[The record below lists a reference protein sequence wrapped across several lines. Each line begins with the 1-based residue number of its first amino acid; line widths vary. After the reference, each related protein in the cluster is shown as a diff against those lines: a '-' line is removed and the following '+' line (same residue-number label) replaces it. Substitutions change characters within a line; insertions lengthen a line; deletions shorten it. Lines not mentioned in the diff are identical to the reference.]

1 MSAGRGAQGRPGAP
15 RTSSILYHIRPP
27 RRTKAREYRVV
38 GCPEGDGGAI
48 DRQIVEAVESG
59 ILPARAVPLL
69 AGLKCGDTVSS
80 TTLARKSAEI
90 SARPSSYGY
99 RMSRGLAA
107 LRAAEE
113 AGIVEIVDKRPSI
126 TLAEFVR
133 LPSVAYW
140 LKTLSGTDFQHDL
153 ASSGLTGT
161 RRAYASRLYK
171 FHGWLAGRTVSL
183 TRWRRVADG
192 YEKTQEEVVLSG
204 VEGLL
209 DLYLAPESNARDL
222 NRIAR
227 EFLSEVRDDP
237 ALSVASV
244 RSAET
249 ALKSYFEMHEVSYS
263 VRFRMRRARGRQPGA
278 RGGGGGAGG
287 DSDDW
292 ADNSLT
298 LGDFA
303 TILTAGRPNFLEKS
317 VFLSMFHRGLDRA
330 TIADRFNYTAF
341 DQVSA
346 HMGTDDPRNWSLD
359 KCPVPVVL
367 ARVKTAYRHTGFLE
381 RDAVSAMQD
390 WLYDRERRTCR
401 RLRRGD
407 GSPLY
412 ITQHGCP
419 IRDSWVHRCFA
430 KLSVRAGLVRQR
442 PEGRESPSRHSHQLR
457 KLIKS
462 TLIDAGCRMD
472 VADHVIGHVPK
483 DAYEV
488 QASLYPESLRREYA
502 KGAAR
507 INIFTRM
514 ASVVDGGD
522 GSESLRAQVADM
534 SARMDRMA
542 GDHKRLLARYG
553 EEESARGE
561 GGDDSPAAAGGG
573 GP

>member
-1 MSAGRGAQGRPGAP
+1 M
-15 RTSSILYHIRPP
+15 
-27 RRTKAREYRVV
+27 V
-38 GCPEGDGGAI
+38 GCPDGDGGAI

-59 ILPARAVPLL
+59 ILPPMAVPLL
-69 AGLKCGDTVSS
+69 AGLRCGDTVSS
-80 TTLARKSAEI
+80 TTLARRSAEI

-113 AGIVEIVDKRPSI
+113 AGIVRIVDKRPSI
-126 TLAEFVR
+126 ALAEFVA

-183 TRWRRVADG
+183 TKWRRVADG
-192 YEKTQEEVVLSG
+192 YVKTQEEVVLEG

-237 ALSVASV
+237 ALSAASV

-249 ALKSYFEMHEVSYS
+249 ALKSYFETHEVSYS
-263 VRFRMRRARGRQPGA
+263 IKFRMRRARGRQPAGH
-278 RGGGGGAGG
+278 GGG

-292 ADNSLT
+292 ADNTLT

-346 HMGTDDPRNWSLD
+346 HMGTDDPRNWRLD
-359 KCPVPVVL
+359 MCPVPIVL
-367 ARVKTAYRHTGFLE
+367 SRVKTAYKHTGFLE
-381 RDAVSAMQD
+381 RDAVSAMRD

-401 RLRRGD
+401 RLQRGD
-407 GSPLY
+407 GNPLY
-412 ITQHGCP
+412 ITQHGGP

-430 KLSVRAGLVRQR
+430 KLAVRAGLVRRR

-462 TLIDAGCRMD
+462 TLIDAGCRID

-483 DAYEV
+483 DAYEA
-488 QASLYPESLRREYA
+488 QATLYPESLRREFA
-502 KGAAR
+502 KAASR

-514 ASVVDGGD
+514 ASVVDGGGDD

-542 GDHKRLLARYG
+542 AEHERLLARYG
-553 EEESARGE
+553 EKGAGEE
-561 GGDDSPAAAGGG
+561 GGAPPAGGG
-573 GP
+573 P

>member
-1 MSAGRGAQGRPGAP
+1 MKACRGAQGGRG
-15 RTSSILYHIRPP
+15 RRKFSSILYHISPP
-27 RRTKAREYRVV
+27 RRIKAREYRVV
-38 GCPEGDGGAI
+38 GCPDGDGGAI

-59 ILPARAVPLL
+59 ILPPRAVPLL
-69 AGLKCGDTVSS
+69 SGLRCGDTVSS
-80 TTLARKSAEI
+80 TTLAKRSAEI

-113 AGIVEIVDKRPSI
+113 AGIVKVVDRRPAI
-126 TLAEFVR
+126 ALAEFVA

-183 TRWRRVADG
+183 TRWHRVADG
-192 YEKTQEEVVLSG
+192 YVKTQEDVVLSG

-278 RGGGGGAGG
+278 RGGGGGGGGG

-359 KCPVPVVL
+359 RCPVPVVL

-401 RLRRGD
+401 RLQRGD
-407 GSPLY
+407 GNPLY
-412 ITQHGCP
+412 ITQHGGP

-522 GSESLRAQVADM
+522 GSESLRALVADM

-542 GDHKRLLARYG
+542 GDHERLLARYG
-553 EEESARGE
+553 EEGAGGGREEEE
-561 GGDDSPAAAGGG
+561 GASAAGGG
-573 GP
+573 S